1 MQLVLDSPN
10 EIHCDIPSSGLSVLK
25 LAGSGTPGLSVKE
38 IKTEEDKGMSWLLW
52 IVFHSSPSLTDEH
65 SLGCQGW
72 VCLIDPQCRV
82 LLALESADC
91 DPLCLPGGNFRDQ
104 TAAEGVLQHLH
115 LQTGLF
121 SVTLRSLRDPERA
134 SLVVTV
140 ISDNYLSAT
149 VVSYQKKGSGSFFVP
164 FSLHVILSIVIYDRA
179 EGRVCLPFS
188 PLVFSPLL
196 SQYPWPRR
204 PLVTSHTRSPLG
216 RTPGFTLT
224 PVIFVIPGDFSFVL
238 LCTHRAPG
246 SSRPACFR
254 KMR

>member
-1 MQLVLDSPN
+1 MGQR
-10 EIHCDIPSSGLSVLK
+10 
-25 LAGSGTPGLSVKE
+25 
-38 IKTEEDKGMSWLLW
+38 
-52 IVFHSSPSLTDEH
+52 SLT
-65 SLGCQGW
+65 
-72 VCLIDPQCRV
+72 
-82 LLALESADC
+82 
-91 DPLCLPGGNFRDQ
+91 
-104 TAAEGVLQHLH
+104 TLH
-115 LQTGLF
+115 
-121 SVTLRSLRDPERA
+121 PERA

-140 ISDNYLSAT
+140 ISDNDFSAT
-149 VVSYQKKGSGSFFVP
+149 VVSYQKKGSGSHFVP

-196 SQYPWPRR
+196 FQYPWPRR

-254 KMR
+254 KMRRLHALAIFLLGLHRFRSTHGGLVPRIVPIVSEPPRPQFSKTPPQHSAAGRLFGS

>member
-1 MQLVLDSPN
+1 MGQ
-10 EIHCDIPSSGLSVLK
+10 
-25 LAGSGTPGLSVKE
+25 
-38 IKTEEDKGMSWLLW
+38 
-52 IVFHSSPSLTDEH
+52 
-65 SLGCQGW
+65 
-72 VCLIDPQCRV
+72 
-82 LLALESADC
+82 
-91 DPLCLPGGNFRDQ
+91 
-104 TAAEGVLQHLH
+104 
-115 LQTGLF
+115 
-121 SVTLRSLRDPERA
+121 RSLATLHPERA
-134 SLVVTV
+134 WLVVTV
-140 ISDNYLSAT
+140 ISDNDFSAT
-149 VVSYQKKGSGSFFVP
+149 VVSYQKKGSGSHFVP

-254 KMR
+254 KMRGLFTSPSSDWAFIASARRMGAIVPRIVPIVSERSRPQFSKTPPQHSAAGRLFGS